1 MIRSEEVY
9 KIGVFNKPHGIKG
22 ELQFTFTDDIFD
34 RVDCNYL
41 ICLLD
46 GILVPYFV
54 EEYRFRSDTTALMKL
69 EGVDS
74 DRQARMFTNVE
85 VFFPKKYLDE
95 DDKEVLTWQYFIGFR
110 VLDKQHGDL
119 GEITAVDDSTMNIL
133 FCIEKDGEE
142 LLLPAHEEFIRNID
156 KKKREILVQIPEG
169 LLG

>member
-34 RVDCNYL
+34 RVDCDYL

-46 GILVPYFV
+46 GILVPFFV

-95 DDKEVLTWQYFIGFR
+95 DDNEVLTWQYFIGFR

-142 LLLPAHEEFIRNID
+142 LLLPAHEEFIRKID

>member
-34 RVDCNYL
+34 RVDCDYL

-46 GILVPYFV
+46 GILVPFFI

-95 DDKEVLTWQYFIGFR
+95 DDNEVLTWQYFIGFR

-142 LLLPAHEEFIRNID
+142 LLLPAHEEFIRKID